1 MKNVLLLARKGVDLA
16 EVQALVDTAKVTL
29 FAGTSFAD
37 ARRVL
42 EEVPIDVVIM
52 GAGLDLD
59 VRLSIVRHVFVR
71 NSGTSVHMKDR
82 DSGPQGMLP
91 FVAAVLRGLLG

>member
-1 MKNVLLLARKGVDLA
+1 MKNVLLLARKGIDLD
-16 EVQALVDTAKVTL
+16 EVRALVDTSNVTL
-29 FAGTSFAD
+29 FAGTTFAD
-37 ARRVL
+37 ARRLL
-42 EEVPIDVVIM
+42 EEAPIDMVIM
-52 GAGLDLD
+52 GAGFDLD

-91 FVAAVLRGLLG
+91 FVAAVLRGLPR